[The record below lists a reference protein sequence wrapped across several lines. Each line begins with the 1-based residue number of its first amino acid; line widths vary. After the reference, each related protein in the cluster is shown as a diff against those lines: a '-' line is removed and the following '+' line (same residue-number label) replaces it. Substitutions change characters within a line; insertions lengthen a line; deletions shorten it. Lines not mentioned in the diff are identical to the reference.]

1 MGQIV
6 KRFADGSFL
15 EYDRGSFDDFC
26 VYLTNADGRRN
37 PPRDTD
43 YFASLQS
50 LAMKYGVDKVY
61 NDYVKVYDNTG
72 KTVDENTFGLISEIA
87 ASYGKDSIEVETIF
101 CILHMA
107 MVAEERKKYTKL
119 GKRIKRVGI
128 HVLLKEGKD
137 VRTAANFMRGMGW
150 RDIDALCR
158 ARGF

>member
-1 MGQIV
+1 MGEIV

-15 EYDRGSFDDFC
+15 EYDRGSFDEFC
-26 VYLTNADGRRN
+26 VYLTKADGRRN

-72 KTVDENTFGLISEIA
+72 KTVDENTFDLISELA
-87 ASYGKDSIEVETIF
+87 TSYGNDSTKVETIF
-101 CILHMA
+101 CILHMT

-119 GKRIKRVGI
+119 GKRVKRVGI
-128 HVLLKEGKD
+128 HVLLKEGND